1 MLNLKRSSDK
11 KKCSRLKSLFRSIGP
26 GIITG
31 AADDEPSGI
40 MTCLI
45 VGAQTGLQLIW
56 SALLTIPLMIAVQ
69 EMCARIAMATKK
81 GLAGNMKDR
90 FPAWL
95 LYVVIFL
102 MFFANTFNIAADLAG
117 MTASLNLLIPLP
129 RSLLALLL
137 SLAILLSLIFFSYN
151 RLASLFRWF
160 TLPILAYIASA
171 FFTNLSFKDVIS
183 HTFIPRFD
191 FNKTTITAIVA
202 MLGTTISPYLFFWQA
217 SEELEEQRSQAA
229 GLKRILVTRK
239 EVKNM
244 RQNVV
249 VGMVLSNLV
258 MFFVL
263 ASAAGTLYQN
273 NITDIT
279 NTAQAALALEPLAGP
294 LAALLFTI
302 GVIGTG
308 ILAIPVLAGSAA
320 YAVSEAFNWTEG
332 LDKRF
337 FEAKP
342 FYFTIILSIFLGL
355 IFSIL
360 PFNPITLLYTTAII
374 YGILAPLLIF
384 LILRLANTRKIMK
397 DKVNSPLSNIVNT
410 FTLILMSLAA
420 ISLLFT

>member
-1 MLNLKRSSDK
+1 MFNKATSK
-11 KKCSRLKSLFRSIGP
+11 IKSLFRSIGP

-45 VGAQTGLQLIW
+45 VGAQSGLQLIW
-56 SALLTIPLMIAVQ
+56 TTLLTIPLMIAIQ
-69 EMCARIAMATKK
+69 EMCARIGMATKK

-90 FPAWL
+90 FPRWL
-95 LYVVIFL
+95 LYIVIFL

-129 RSLLALLL
+129 KVVWAIVL
-137 SLAILLSLIFFSYN
+137 SLVILLSLIFFSYE
-151 RLASLFRWF
+151 RLSSLFRWF
-160 TLPILAYIASA
+160 TLPVLAYIASA
-171 FFTNLSFKDVIS
+171 FFTNLSFREVIS
-183 HTFIPRFD
+183 HALIPRF
-191 FNKTTITAIVA
+191 NINRTNLTGIVA

-217 SEELEEQRSQAA
+217 SGEVEEQRSQA
-229 GLKRILVTRK
+229 GLKRMLVTQK
-239 EVKNM
+239 EVKGM

-263 ASAAGTLYQN
+263 ASAAGTLHQN
-273 NITDIT
+273 NITNIT
-279 NTAQAALALEPLAGP
+279 NTAQAALALEPLAGS
-294 LAALLFTI
+294 LSAFLFTI

-320 YAVSEAFNWTEG
+320 YAVSEAFGWEEG

-337 FEAKP
+337 AEAKP
-342 FYFTIILSIFLGL
+342 FYVVIAFSILLGL

-360 PFNPITLLYTTAII
+360 PFNPISLLYTTAII
-374 YGILAPLLIF
+374 YGILAPLLII
-384 LILRLANTRKIMK
+384 LILRIANNKKIMK
-397 DKVNSPLSNIVNT
+397 DKVNGRLSNAVN
-410 FTLILMSLAA
+410 
-420 ISLLFT
+420 LFTFFLMTAAVLSLFIFK

>member
-1 MLNLKRSSDK
+1 MFNKATSK
-11 KKCSRLKSLFRSIGP
+11 IKSLFRSIGP

-45 VGAQTGLQLIW
+45 VGAQSGLQLIW
-56 SALLTIPLMIAVQ
+56 TTLLTIPLMIAIQ
-69 EMCARIAMATKK
+69 EMCARIGMATKK

-90 FPAWL
+90 FPRWL
-95 LYVVIFL
+95 LYIVIFL

-129 RSLLALLL
+129 KVVWAIVL
-137 SLAILLSLIFFSYN
+137 SLVILLSLIFFSYE
-151 RLASLFRWF
+151 RLSSLFRWF
-160 TLPILAYIASA
+160 TLPVLAYIASA
-171 FFTNLSFKDVIS
+171 FFTNLSFREVIS
-183 HTFIPRFD
+183 HALIPRF
-191 FNKTTITAIVA
+191 NINRTNLTGIVA

-217 SEELEEQRSQAA
+217 SGEVEEQRSQA
-229 GLKRILVTRK
+229 GLKRMLVTQK
-239 EVKNM
+239 EVKGM

-263 ASAAGTLYQN
+263 ASAAGTLHQN
-273 NITDIT
+273 NITNIT
-279 NTAQAALALEPLAGP
+279 NTAQAALALEPLAGS
-294 LAALLFTI
+294 LSAFLFTI

-320 YAVSEAFNWTEG
+320 YAVSEAFGWQEG

-337 FEAKP
+337 TEAKP
-342 FYFTIILSIFLGL
+342 FYIVIAVSILLGL

-360 PFNPITLLYTTAII
+360 PFNPISLLYTTAII
-374 YGILAPLLIF
+374 YGILAPLLII
-384 LILRLANTRKIMK
+384 LILRIANNKKIMK
-397 DKVNSPLSNIVNT
+397 DKVNGRLSNAVN
-410 FTLILMSLAA
+410 
-420 ISLLFT
+420 LFTFFLMTAAVLSLFIFK

>member
-1 MLNLKRSSDK
+1 MFNKATSK
-11 KKCSRLKSLFRSIGP
+11 IKSLFRSIGP

-45 VGAQTGLQLIW
+45 VGAQSGLQLIW
-56 SALLTIPLMIAVQ
+56 TTLLTIPLMIAIQ
-69 EMCARIAMATKK
+69 EMCARIGMATKK

-90 FPAWL
+90 FPRWL
-95 LYVVIFL
+95 LYIVIFL

-129 RSLLALLL
+129 KVVWAIVL
-137 SLAILLSLIFFSYN
+137 SLVILLSLIFFSYE
-151 RLASLFRWF
+151 RLSSLFRWF
-160 TLPILAYIASA
+160 TLPVLAYIASA
-171 FFTNLSFKDVIS
+171 FFTNLSFREVIS
-183 HTFIPRFD
+183 HALIPRF
-191 FNKTTITAIVA
+191 NINRTNLTGIVA

-217 SEELEEQRSQAA
+217 SEEVEEQRSQA
-229 GLKRILVTRK
+229 GLKRMLVTKK
-239 EVKNM
+239 EVKGM

-263 ASAAGTLYQN
+263 ASAAGTLHQN
-273 NITDIT
+273 NITNIT
-279 NTAQAALALEPLAGP
+279 NTAQAALALEPLAGS
-294 LAALLFTI
+294 LSAFLFTI

-320 YAVSEAFNWTEG
+320 YAVSEAFGWQEG

-337 FEAKP
+337 TEAKP
-342 FYFTIILSIFLGL
+342 FYIVIAVSILLGL

-360 PFNPITLLYTTAII
+360 PFNPISLLYTTAII
-374 YGILAPLLIF
+374 YGILAPLLII
-384 LILRLANTRKIMK
+384 LILRIANNKKIMK
-397 DKVNSPLSNIVNT
+397 DKVNGRLSNAVN
-410 FTLILMSLAA
+410 
-420 ISLLFT
+420 LFTFFLMTAAVLSLFIFK

>member
-1 MLNLKRSSDK
+1 MPDLKKTPKK

-31 AADDEPSGI
+31 AADDDPSGI
-40 MTCLI
+40 MTCLV
-45 VGAQTGLQLIW
+45 VGAQSGLQLIW
-56 SALLTIPLMIAVQ
+56 SAFLTIPLMIAIQ

-81 GLAGNMKDR
+81 GLAGNMKER
-90 FPAWL
+90 FPTWL
-95 LYVVIFL
+95 LYIVIFL
-102 MFFANTFNIAADLAG
+102 MFFANTFNIAANLAG
-117 MTASLNLLIPLP
+117 MTASLNLLIPLSRP
-129 RSLLALLL
+129 LLAVIL
-137 SLAILLSLIFFSYN
+137 SFTILFSLIFFSYN
-151 RLASLFRWF
+151 RLASLLRWF
-160 TLPILAYIASA
+160 TLPVLAYIASA
-171 FFTNLSFKDVIS
+171 FFTNLSFREVIS
-183 HTFIPRFD
+183 HVLVPRFD
-191 FNKTTITAIVA
+191 FDKTTITAIVA

-249 VGMVLSNLV
+249 VGMILSNLV

-263 ASAAGTLYQN
+263 ASAAGTLHQN
-273 NITDIT
+273 NITNIT
-279 NTAQAALALEPLAGP
+279 NTAQAALALEPIAGP
-294 LAALLFTI
+294 LASILFTI

-320 YAVSEAFNWTEG
+320 YAASEAFDWTEG

-342 FYFTIILSIFLGL
+342 FYFTIILSVFLGL

-360 PFNPITLLYTTAII
+360 PFNPISLLYSTAII

-384 LILRLANTRKIMK
+384 LILRLANTRQIMK
-397 DKVNSPLSNIVNT
+397 DKINSPLSNAVNI
-410 FTLILMSLAA
+410 FTLVLMSLAA
-420 ISLLFT
+420 LSLLFT

>member
-1 MLNLKRSSDK
+1 MFKNAASKI
-11 KKCSRLKSLFRSIGP
+11 KSLFRSIGP

-69 EMCARIAMATKK
+69 EMCARIGMATKK

-95 LYVVIFL
+95 LYIVIFL

-129 RSLLALLL
+129 KAFLAILL
-137 SLAILLSLIFFSYN
+137 SLTILLSLIFFSYD
-151 RLASLFRWF
+151 RLASFFRWL
-160 TLPILAYIASA
+160 TLPVLAYIASA
-171 FFTNLSFKDVIS
+171 FFTGLSFKEVIS
-183 HTFIPRFD
+183 HAFIPRFEL
-191 FNKTTITAIVA
+191 NRTTITAIVA

-217 SEELEEQRSQAA
+217 SEEVEEQRSQA
-229 GLKRILVTRK
+229 GLKRIMVTKK

-244 RQNVV
+244 RYNVV

-263 ASAAGTLYQN
+263 ASAAGTLHAN
-273 NITDIT
+273 NITNIT
-279 NTAQAALALEPLAGP
+279 NTAQAALALEPLAGS
-294 LAALLFTI
+294 LASFLFTI
-302 GVIGTG
+302 GIIGTG

-320 YAVSEAFNWTEG
+320 YAVSEAFDWQEG

-337 FEAKP
+337 SEAKP
-342 FYFTIILSIFLGL
+342 FYAVISLAIALGL
-355 IFSIL
+355 LFSVL
-360 PFNPITLLYTTAII
+360 PFNPISLLYATAII
-374 YGILAPLLIF
+374 YGILAPLLIL
-384 LILRLANTRKIMK
+384 LILRLANTRKLMK
-397 DKVNSPLSNIVNT
+397 DKINSPLSNAVNIFT
-410 FTLILMSLAA
+410 FILMTVAAVSL
-420 ISLLFT
+420 FFFK

>member
-1 MLNLKRSSDK
+1 MFNKATSK
-11 KKCSRLKSLFRSIGP
+11 IKSLFRSIGP

-45 VGAQTGLQLIW
+45 VGAQSGLQLIW
-56 SALLTIPLMIAVQ
+56 TTLLTIPLMIAIQ
-69 EMCARIAMATKK
+69 EMCARIGMATKK

-90 FPAWL
+90 FPRWL
-95 LYVVIFL
+95 LYIVIFL

-129 RSLLALLL
+129 KVVWAIVL
-137 SLAILLSLIFFSYN
+137 SLVILLSLIFFSYE
-151 RLASLFRWF
+151 RLSSLFRWF
-160 TLPILAYIASA
+160 TLPVLAYIASA
-171 FFTNLSFKDVIS
+171 FFTNLSFREVIS
-183 HTFIPRFD
+183 HALIPRF
-191 FNKTTITAIVA
+191 NINRTNLTGIVA

-217 SEELEEQRSQAA
+217 SGEVEEQRSQA
-229 GLKRILVTRK
+229 GLKRMLVTQK
-239 EVKNM
+239 EVKGM

-263 ASAAGTLYQN
+263 ASAAGTLHQN
-273 NITDIT
+273 NITNIT
-279 NTAQAALALEPLAGP
+279 NTAQAALALEPLAGS
-294 LAALLFTI
+294 LSAFLFTI

-320 YAVSEAFNWTEG
+320 YAVSEAFGWEEG

-337 FEAKP
+337 AEAKP
-342 FYFTIILSIFLGL
+342 FYIVIAVSILLGL

-360 PFNPITLLYTTAII
+360 PFNPISLLYTTAII
-374 YGILAPLLIF
+374 YGILAPLLII
-384 LILRLANTRKIMK
+384 LILRIANNKKIMK
-397 DKVNSPLSNIVNT
+397 DKVNGRLSNAVN
-410 FTLILMSLAA
+410 
-420 ISLLFT
+420 LFTFFLMTAAVLSLFIFK